1 MQVEVINVGKSILGM
16 PPKRVHIGK
25 TSVSLKS
32 KIPERNKEIMLTLD
46 LTHNPDKKGRL

>member
-1 MQVEVINVGKSILGM
+1 MQVEVINVGKTAMGGI
-16 PPKRVHIGK
+16 KRIHIGK